1 MRSIYLTSDLTRSL
15 LLSNA
20 YTRMRLISC
29 GVKLFTRQDNSKD
42 GTYRCKWRLNSEGLA
57 VVKPYLSER
66 RIVKAGNDTLR
77 QVMENVSTKFEDIK
91 DEEVRK
97 RMTEME
103 PGSAILKIEK
113 AKGKDIECVSF
124 SLFSL
129 SSSSKGL
136 LTSLVVQDGGGHLPR
151 VLA

>member
-42 GTYRCKWRLNSEGLA
+42 GTYRCKWRLNSEGLE

-66 RIVKAGNDTLR
+66 RIVKAGEDTLK
-77 QVMENVSTKFEDIK
+77 QVMQVVSVRYEDIK
-91 DEEVRK
+91 DEAVRK
-97 RMTEME
+97 RMMEME

-113 AKGKDIECVSF
+113 AKGKDIEYVVF
-124 SLFSL
+124 RPFL
-129 SSSSKGL
+129 SSFL
-136 LTSLVVQDGGGHLPR
+136 C
-151 VLA
+151 